1 MTRAPRRASAKKPAE
16 PTFTP
21 ALALLRTLWRLNH
34 ALERLSSLM
43 ARTSGIT
50 AQQRFLLR
58 VVEERPDLSA
68 ADLAPLL
75 HLDPGT
81 VSVSLSRL
89 RARGLVARER
99 DPRDRRRGPLRLTK
113 RGAARVRAGAF
124 TVEGAAA
131 KVLARTPPRERAR
144 LARVLETLA
153 LAFEIPL
160 AARRAQR
167 RTHARA
173 GGVGS
178 AGRARQAGPLAKPDR
193 RVPPPKGS

>member
-1 MTRAPRRASAKKPAE
+1 VTTARGAAAKKSAE
-16 PTFTP
+16 PGFTP
-21 ALALLRTLWRLNH
+21 ALSLLRALWRLNH

-58 VVEERPDLSA
+58 VVEEQPDLSA

-113 RGAARVRAGAF
+113 RGAERVRAGAF
-124 TVEGAAA
+124 TVEGAVAT
-131 KVLARTPPRERAR
+131 VLARTTPRERAR

-153 LAFEIPL
+153 LAFEVPL

-167 RTHARA
+167 TTRAGVRRRLPARA
-173 GGVGS
+173 S
-178 AGRARQAGPLAKPDR
+178 R
-193 RVPPPKGS
+193 